1 MPLKRGKSNKTISA
15 NIRTEMRSGKPQKQA
30 IAIALSKAGKSKRKK
45 QVLAELAAANAA
57 FSVIKQFVSNGKELS
72 GCAKHISDF
81 VFSKET
87 IEKNL
92 KKKKAKG
99 VGGSDLEEFM
109 ALEQIKEKEEELKKM
124 MIYLGRPGLWQDW
137 QAFQAEARKSRRYQE
152 KMEEKRREELMEYVG
167 YGIAFIVVLFFAG
180 LMAWFAGKWMGRF

>member
-1 MPLKRGKSNKTISA
+1 M
-15 NIRTEMRSGKPQKQA
+15 
-30 IAIALSKAGKSKRKK
+30 
-45 QVLAELAAANAA
+45 LAELAAANAA
-57 FSVIKQFVSNGKELS
+57 FNVIKQFVSNGKELS

-152 KMEEKRREELMEYVG
+152 KMAEKRQQELMEYLG
-167 YGIAFIVVLFFAG
+167 YGIAAILIIFFAG
-180 LMAWFAGKWMGRF
+180 LLAWAAGKWVGKF

>member
-1 MPLKRGKSNKTISA
+1 M
-15 NIRTEMRSGKPQKQA
+15 
-30 IAIALSKAGKSKRKK
+30 
-45 QVLAELAAANAA
+45 LAELAAANAA

-81 VFSKET
+81 VFSKEEL
-87 IEKNL
+87 EKKA

-99 VGGSDLEEFM
+99 AGGSDLEEFM

-152 KMEEKRREELMEYVG
+152 KMAEKRRQELIEYIG
-167 YGIAFIVVLFFAG
+167 YGIGAIVILFFAG
-180 LMAWFAGKWMGRF
+180 LLAWFAGKWVGKF